1 MTHCPLDAGWRLCRK
16 LADEVEERIL
26 AFIRENRLKPGDWL
40 PSERELMSQYQV
52 GRPAIREAMQNLH
65 RMGVAEIKHGE
76 RPRVAEPSFDMM
88 AEQMAQTMRHLLSH
102 NAATMEHL
110 KEARATFETQM
121 ARIAATRSR
130 PGDVVGLK
138 EILQR
143 QKEMQA
149 EPHRFMEFDARFHA
163 AIAAI
168 SGNPIFASLS
178 QALFEWLAQFHIEMV
193 QKQGLEKLTL
203 TEHEA
208 IVEAIE
214 AHDADLAARH
224 MADHLNRANT
234 LYHQDNL
241 TG

>member
-1 MTHCPLDAGWRLCRK
+1 MTSEPSPIRRKK
-16 LADEVEERIL
+16 LADQVEERIL
-26 AFIRENRLKPGDWL
+26 AFIRDKRLKPGDTL
-40 PSERELMSQYQV
+40 PSERELMAQYQV
-52 GRPAIREAMQNLH
+52 GRPAIREAMQNLQ

-88 AEQMAQTMRHLLSH
+88 AAQMALTMRHLLSN
-102 NAATMEHL
+102 NATTMEHL

-130 PGDVVGLK
+130 PGDIVNLK
-138 EILQR
+138 HILVLQTNN
-143 QKEMQA
+143 QDD
-149 EPHRFMEFDARFHA
+149 PHRFMELDANFHA

-193 QKQGLEKLTL
+193 QRQGLEKLTL
-203 TEHEA
+203 AEHEA
-208 IVEAIE
+208 ILRAIE
-214 AHDADLAARH
+214 ARDADLAAQE